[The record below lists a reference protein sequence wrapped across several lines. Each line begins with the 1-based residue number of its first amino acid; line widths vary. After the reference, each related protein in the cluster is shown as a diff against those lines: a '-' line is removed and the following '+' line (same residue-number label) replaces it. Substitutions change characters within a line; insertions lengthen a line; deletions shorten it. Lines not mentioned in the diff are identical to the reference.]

1 MREALTRITKIT
13 AYTTAYYTIGAV
25 AWLCGHKPAS
35 DERHHL

>member
-1 MREALTRITKIT
+1 MCEALKRVTVIT

-25 AWLCGHKPAS
+25 AWLCGHKVS